1 MTTYTTNHGDMWDA
15 IAKKTMGAEMYAN
28 QLIDANQRY
37 SNIVKFDAGV
47 ILIIPEIVTSKSAV
61 NLPPWKQRG

>member
-1 MTTYTTNHGDMWDA
+1 MWDA

-37 SNIVKFDAGV
+37 SNIFKFDAGV
-47 ILIIPEIVTSKSAV
+47 VLIIPEIVTGKSAV